1 MEFEKN
7 VLVDIQHD
15 AEIAQHDTAIA
26 AWRPSIAA
34 PPRLRD

>member
-15 AEIAQHDTAIA
+15 AEIVQRGTAIA
-26 AWRPSIAA
+26 AWRALIAT